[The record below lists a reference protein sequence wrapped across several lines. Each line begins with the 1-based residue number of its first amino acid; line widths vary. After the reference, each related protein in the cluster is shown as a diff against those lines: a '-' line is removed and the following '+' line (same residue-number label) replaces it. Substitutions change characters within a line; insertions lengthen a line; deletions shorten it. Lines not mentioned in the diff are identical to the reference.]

1 METAIHHA
9 ESPLQRMEHSLELP
23 VAFVIMPIF
32 ALANAGVAVL
42 GHFFDDLFNPVSLGI
57 VFGLVVGKQIGIL
70 LFSFLAVRLRL
81 AELPAGV
88 TWRHIWG
95 VAWLG
100 GIGFTMALFID
111 GLAFGGSPLLDTAK
125 TVSYTH
131 LDVYKRQTE
140 TPLETPKPPVD
151 TNIPP
156 LTGNASSDN
165 VVIGSGTTTPTPPP
179 VQVDQWW
186 KKLVDEFVSLIR
198 KLFKL

>member
-1 METAIHHA
+1 METAIHHV

-23 VAFVIMPIF
+23 VAFVIMPLF
-32 ALANAGVAVL
+32 ALANAGVAFL

-57 VFGLVVGKQIGIL
+57 VLGLVVGKQIGIL
-70 LFSFLAVRLRL
+70 LFSVLAVRLRL

-125 TVSYTH
+125 IGILAASIISGVVGYVI
-131 LDVYKRQTE
+131 LRN
-140 TPLETPKPPVD
+140 TPMMVEEQPVVA
-151 TNIPP
+151 
-156 LTGNASSDN
+156 G
-165 VVIGSGTTTPTPPP
+165 
-179 VQVDQWW
+179 
-186 KKLVDEFVSLIR
+186 
-198 KLFKL
+198 